1 MTCTNEINLKYL
13 SKKELSKI
21 NKLIFE
27 LTMISW
33 ESICMFIAGS
43 YADWS
48 NNEPDGEICGVID
61 EEVQNKRLYADEHCN
76 SQFAFICQIGM
87 ILF

>member
-1 MTCTNEINLKYL
+1 MYVLV
-13 SKKELSKI
+13 
-21 NKLIFE
+21 
-27 LTMISW
+27 
-33 ESICMFIAGS
+33 GS

-48 NNEPDGEICGVID
+48 NDEPDGQICGVID

-87 ILF
+87 LFLIPCDTCPFGRDVKNVQK

>member
-1 MTCTNEINLKYL
+1 
-13 SKKELSKI
+13 
-21 NKLIFE
+21 
-27 LTMISW
+27 
-33 ESICMFIAGS
+33 MFIAGS

-61 EEVQNKRLYADEHCN
+61 EEIQNKRLYADEHCN

-87 ILF
+87 MLLSSYEIEMSNYSEMSRILKISNNLGELLSIYNKIY